1 MLNYFR
7 RTAQVAVLTCVL
19 IFGTL
24 LMLGSFE
31 TTGWSDSHHGFEY
44 TREIHYEIFYVW
56 YKGRSKLEKHYES
69 GGHSDD
75 TIH

>member
-24 LMLGSFE
+24 LMLGSFG
-31 TTGWSDSHHGFEY
+31 TTGWSDSHHGFETSNETHETVIFFFY
-44 TREIHYEIFYVW
+44 IGEHTHQEYYEN
-56 YKGRSKLEKHYES
+56 
-69 GGHSDD
+69 GGHGN
-75 TIH
+75 TNH